1 MTSPARP
8 LSIRVTLLGI
18 IGFLNLL
25 IATQAAYHAYESY
38 INLKEADAVRTA
50 AKVLDS
56 FYDAGDALSL
66 ERGASMSIFYTAPGD
81 TAELI
86 ADLRSARKAADN
98 ALDALRFVEND
109 KETPGLVMVAG
120 RVRTD
125 MARLADLRH
134 QLDAAIDGPVS
145 ARPADLSEKFF
156 AAENNLI
163 NDLDMLMEVYGD
175 PFISMS
181 PQVAQRM
188 RFARTSWQITEYA
201 GREYALLGRL
211 IAEGKYPDKK
221 EERDLLI
228 WQGRIGYGWEI
239 LRGYL
244 GSNQWGEDLRPHLDE
259 ARTQYLI
266 TFEQIKGIFS
276 PKANG
281 RPNYPITADMWLSLA
296 AQSVDSLHTM
306 MDSVMRQNQ
315 RYVDSFRDDA
325 EQTIWW
331 SAILFSFALALSIY
345 SWRVI
350 TRRVIGPVNAMADA
364 LYRSARGEAFELP
377 AGPYG
382 HDEIGKLVTVLQL
395 VQENTRQLSEER
407 DKAQAANVAKS
418 EFLANMSHEIR
429 TPMNVVLGLA
439 NILGLSAP
447 LTDKQRE
454 FIKTLRM
461 SAESLL
467 SIINDLLDFSKIET
481 GGFELENISFNL
493 SDLAKEVFMLTSIR
507 AREKGLDFRLEAGA
521 VDGREYMGD
530 PTRLRQVLTN
540 LCSNA
545 VKFTSVG
552 GISLGIQARPAAV
565 EGMDDVFIQVT
576 DTGVGIPSEKI
587 GIIFDKFTQ
596 ADTSISR
603 KFGGTGLGLAIAKTF
618 IEMMDGTIS
627 VDSREGSGSTF
638 TIYLPLAHSGAGLQ
652 TRAAQPEGSRRVARE
667 EKTQGQRVLLVEDY
681 APNALVA
688 GVFIEQF
695 GYAYDVAESGTIA
708 LEKFSKHHY
717 DAILMD
723 VQMQGMDGYQT
734 TRAIR
739 AREKERRTTRTKII
753 GMTAH
758 ALAGDREKCLAA
770 GMDDYIAKPFRPE
783 DLRKKLATPLD

>member
-1 MTSPARP
+1 M
-8 LSIRVTLLGI
+8 
-18 IGFLNLL
+18 
-25 IATQAAYHAYESY
+25 
-38 INLKEADAVRTA
+38 
-50 AKVLDS
+50 
-56 FYDAGDALSL
+56 
-66 ERGASMSIFYTAPGD
+66 
-81 TAELI
+81 
-86 ADLRSARKAADN
+86 ADLRAHRKAADN
-98 ALDALRFVEND
+98 ALDTLKLVEND
-109 KETPGLVMVAG
+109 KDTPGLVMIAG

-125 MARLADLRH
+125 MVRLADLRH
-134 QLDAAIDGPVS
+134 RLDAAIDGPVTQ
-145 ARPADLSEKFF
+145 RPADLAEKFF
-156 AAENNLI
+156 AAQNNLV
-163 NDLDMLMEVYGD
+163 NDLDMLLEVYSN
-175 PFISMS
+175 PIISMV
-181 PQVAQRM
+181 PQVAQRI
-188 RFARTSWQITEYA
+188 RFARAAWQITEYA

-211 IAEGKYPDKK
+211 IAEGKYPDKH
-221 EERDLLI
+221 EERDLLV
-228 WQGRIGYGWEI
+228 WQGRIEYGWEI
-239 LRGYL
+239 LRGFIS
-244 GSNQWGEDLRPHLDE
+244 SNEWGETLRPHLDE

-276 PKANG
+276 PKASG
-281 RPNYPITADMWLSLA
+281 KPNYPITADMWLSLA

-306 MDSVMRQNQ
+306 MDSVMRQNRQ
-315 RYVDSFRDDA
+315 YVDSFRDDA
-325 EQTIWW
+325 ERTIWW
-331 SAILFSFALALSIY
+331 SALLFTFALALSIY
-345 SWRVI
+345 SWLVI
-350 TRRVIGPVNAMADA
+350 HRRVIGPVNAMADA
-364 LYRSARGEAFELP
+364 LYRSARGEAFEMP
-377 AGPYG
+377 AGPHG
-382 HDEIGKLVTVLQL
+382 QDEIGKLVTVLQL
-395 VQENTRQLSEER
+395 VQENSRQLEAER
-407 DKAQAANVAKS
+407 DKAKAANVAKS

-481 GGFELENISFNL
+481 GGFALENISFNL
-493 SDLAKEVFMLTSIR
+493 SDLSKEVFALTSIR
-507 AREKGLDFRLEAGA
+507 AREKGLDFRIEASA
-521 VDGREYMGD
+521 VEGREYMGD

-576 DTGVGIPSEKI
+576 DTGVGIPAEKV

-638 TIYLPLAHSGAGLQ
+638 TIYLPLAHSGAELDVRPQ
-652 TRAAQPEGSRRVARE
+652 MPEGSRKVSRSETAE
-667 EKTQGQRVLLVEDY
+667 GQRVLLVEDY

-695 GYAYDVAESGTIA
+695 GYVHDVAESGAAA
-708 LEKFSKHHY
+708 LEKFDKQNY
-717 DAILMD
+717 YAILMD

-739 AREKERRTTRTKII
+739 QREKEKYLPRTKII

-758 ALAGDREKCLAA
+758 ALAGDREKCLEA

-783 DLRKKLATPLD
+783 DLRKKLARPL